1 MNMPFSLRVGLRY
14 AAARRRSQSVSF
26 LSRVSIIGL
35 TVGVSLL
42 VTVLSVMNGFDREL
56 QQRIL
61 ALVPQGTISYQG
73 GIYDWR
79 KLQQRLEAMD
89 GIEAAAPMVQLE
101 GLVRFRDKAEAIGLY
116 GFDPTTEAR
125 VSRMPEFIDPEP
137 LKRLAD
143 DEAVIMLG
151 KGIADNLG
159 AKLGDRVMVIIPS
172 AGSGGRTPKVGYFEL
187 VQIVR
192 TNTELDAVIA
202 LSSLSVAAALTDTP
216 NAVTAMKLKVRDLFA
231 AQSIV
236 NGALNQLEPG
246 YRGTNWTRR
255 QGNLYHAIQVS
266 KRLVGLL
273 MSLIVAIAAF
283 NVVSTLVLVVVDK
296 QGDIAILRTLGASD
310 KTVMTIFMFQGAFIG
325 LVGTSLGLAVGC
337 LLALGV
343 EEFVRMIEALF
354 SVQFLKSDAYPLTYL
369 PTDIRM
375 DDLIQVA
382 LTSLGLCFLATIY
395 PAWKASRV
403 RPAEALRYE

>member
-1 MNMPFSLRVGLRY
+1 
-14 AAARRRSQSVSF
+14 
-26 LSRVSIIGL
+26 
-35 TVGVSLL
+35 
-42 VTVLSVMNGFDREL
+42 
-56 QQRIL
+56 
-61 ALVPQGTISYQG
+61 
-73 GIYDWR
+73 
-79 KLQQRLEAMD
+79 
-89 GIEAAAPMVQLE
+89 
-101 GLVRFRDKAEAIGLY
+101 
-116 GFDPTTEAR
+116 
-125 VSRMPEFIDPEP
+125 
-137 LKRLAD
+137 
-143 DEAVIMLG
+143 
-151 KGIADNLG
+151 
-159 AKLGDRVMVIIPS
+159 
-172 AGSGGRTPKVGYFEL
+172 
-187 VQIVR
+187 
-192 TNTELDAVIA
+192 
-202 LSSLSVAAALTDTP
+202 
-216 NAVTAMKLKVRDLFA
+216 
-231 AQSIV
+231 
-236 NGALNQLEPG
+236 
-246 YRGTNWTRR
+246 
-255 QGNLYHAIQVS
+255 VS